1 MTIAFGIGLKTYD
14 NITYNNTSKTI
25 KTNIMKKNMGSTD
38 RFIRLFIAVALL
50 TTFYTDTVTG
60 IIGYLMAAVA
70 GVLILTTFISFC
82 PLYSLLGINTCKMR
96 K

>member
-1 MTIAFGIGLKTYD
+1 
-14 NITYNNTSKTI
+14 
-25 KTNIMKKNMGSTD
+25 MKKNMGSTD
-38 RFIRLFIAVALL
+38 RFIRIFIAVALL

-60 IIGYLMAAVA
+60 TLGYVMAAIA

-82 PLYSLLGINTCKMR
+82 PLYTLFGGSTCKV

>member
-1 MTIAFGIGLKTYD
+1 
-14 NITYNNTSKTI
+14 
-25 KTNIMKKNMGSTD
+25 MKKNMGSTD
-38 RFIRLFIAVALL
+38 RFIRIFIAVALL

-60 IIGYLMAAVA
+60 TLGYVMAAIA

-82 PLYSLLGINTCKMR
+82 PLYTLFGINTCKIN

>member
-1 MTIAFGIGLKTYD
+1 
-14 NITYNNTSKTI
+14 
-25 KTNIMKKNMGSTD
+25 MKKNMGSTD
-38 RFIRLFIAVALL
+38 RFIRIFIAVALL

-60 IIGYLMAAVA
+60 TLGYVMAAIA

-82 PLYSLLGINTCKMR
+82 PLYTLFGMNTCKIQ